1 MFVLSIR
8 PAGAYNVGTVLE
20 RALDAASLRQQL
32 LVNNIANVDTPGFKR
47 SDIDFN
53 AALRQA
59 MADSSGAQ
67 SGILGRRTRERHIPI
82 PQGGNYAMPSLREDW
97 FVARNDENN
106 ISIEVENASR
116 DQNQL
121 LYSAAAQLYGDR
133 MKWLSAVLDSRR

>member
-1 MFVLSIR
+1 VLSIK
-8 PAGAYNVGTVLE
+8 PTVGQYNVSTVLE
-20 RALDAASLRQQL
+20 RALDAASLREQL

-47 SDIDFN
+47 SDLDFN

-59 MADSSGAQ
+59 MSESSATAGQ
-67 SGILGRRTRERHIPI
+67 IMGRRTRERHIAI
-82 PQGGNYAMPSLREDW
+82 PRGGNYAVPSLREDW

-106 ISIEVENASR
+106 VSIEVENASR